1 LAVILFS
8 AELGSGFGHVKR
20 FLPIAEAAARA
31 GHRPLFLVTNP
42 EESDAVLRAAGF
54 EVRPSPYIGW
64 AGRARADGVA
74 TSYADIMGSAG
85 FGDADLLGQAV
96 GAWDALLDELR
107 PRAVVTEFSPF
118 LNLACHGGQVPVL
131 VVGHGFAL
139 PPPHLSAFPRL
150 WNGAPLYDEA
160 TLLAHANAVC
170 AARGRAGPAALP
182 ALLAGHAHAVTG
194 FDVLDPY
201 RGLRRQPAVGPP
213 ALETRLATA
222 PPREDLFA
230 YLVGDAPTTLAIL
243 RVLAA
248 SGLKG
253 RAFVRRGTDAHRE
266 ALAGSEMIYLQHPAP
281 IRDALESARVVLHH
295 GSMLTSEEALAAGR
309 PQIVAP
315 FYLEHLFTARALEGL
330 GVARILRPSFAPP
343 DIARTLAVAV
353 SDAGLANQA
362 FRHAETLWRTAAPDP
377 ELPRRLLDSVGAI

>member
-1 LAVILFS
+1 MILFS

-20 FLPIAEAAARA
+20 LLPIADAAARA

-42 EESDAVLRAAGF
+42 AESGTVLQAAGF
-54 EVRPSPYIGW
+54 EVGPSPYIAW
-64 AGRARADGVA
+64 AGRARTDGVA

-85 FGDADLLGQAV
+85 FADADLLRKAV
-96 GAWDALLDELR
+96 AAWDALLAEIR

-118 LNLACHGGQVPVL
+118 LNLACHGGPVPML

-139 PPPHLSAFPRL
+139 PPAHLPTFPRL
-150 WNGAPLYDEA
+150 WDGVPLYDEA
-160 TLLAHANAVC
+160 TLLANATAVC
-170 AARGRAGPAALP
+170 EARGRASPAALP
-182 ALLAGHAHAVTG
+182 TLLAGHAHAVTG

-201 RGLRRQPAVGPP
+201 RALRRERAVGPP
-213 ALETRLATA
+213 ALETQLAKA

-230 YLVGDAPTTLAIL
+230 YLVGDAPTTLGIL

-266 ALAGSEMIYLQHPAP
+266 ALAGSEMVYLQQPAP
-281 IRDALESARVVLHH
+281 IREALQSARMVLHH

-309 PQIVAP
+309 PQVVAP
-315 FYLEHLFTARALEGL
+315 LYLEHLFTARALEGL
-330 GVARILRPSFAPP
+330 GVARILRPSFAPE
-343 DIARTLAVAV
+343 DIARTLAAAA
-353 SDAGLANQA
+353 SDAGLAAQA
-362 FRHAETLWRTAAPDP
+362 FGYAETFWRTAAPDP
-377 ELPRRLLDSVGAI
+377 ELPRRLLEAVGAS

>member
-64 AGRARADGVA
+64 AGHARTDGVA

-85 FGDADLLGQAV
+85 FADADLLGKAV
-96 GAWDALLDELR
+96 GAWDALLAELR
-107 PRAVVTEFSPF
+107 PRAVVSEFSPF
-118 LNLACHGGQVPVL
+118 VNLACHGGHVPVL

-139 PPPHLSAFPRL
+139 PPPHLAAFPRL
-150 WNGAPLYDEA
+150 WNGVPLYDEA
-160 TLLAHANAVC
+160 TLLANAIAVC
-170 AARGRAGPAALP
+170 EARGRPSPAALP

-201 RGLRRQPAVGPP
+201 RELRRQPAVGPP
-213 ALETRLATA
+213 ALETQLAKA

-230 YLVGDAPTTLAIL
+230 YLLGDAPTTLGIL

-248 SGLKG
+248 SGIKG
-253 RAFVRRGTDAHRE
+253 RAFVRRGTNAHRE
-266 ALAGSEMIYLQHPAP
+266 ALAGGEMVYLEQPAP
-281 IRDALESARVVLHH
+281 IREALQSARVVLHH
-295 GSMLTSEEALAAGR
+295 GSMLTSEEALATGR
-309 PQIVAP
+309 PQVVAP
-315 FYLEHLFTARALEGL
+315 LYLEHLFTARALEGL
-330 GVARILRPSFAPP
+330 GVARIVRPSFSPE
-343 DIARTLAVAV
+343 DIARTLADAV
-353 SDAGLANQA
+353 SDAGLAGRA
-362 FRHAETLWRTAAPDP
+362 FGYAETFWREEAPDP
-377 ELPRRLLDSVGAI
+377 ELPRRLLEAVGAS